1 MRKKKRNPKER
12 TEMGKGVDERKF
24 NKFQTVDYKPLL
36 EFMDVWTSAMQNRLA
51 SWSESQQAA

>member
-1 MRKKKRNPKER
+1 MRKKKRNPKEC
-12 TEMGKGVDERKF
+12 TETGKGVDERKF

-51 SWSESQQAA
+51 S